1 MHDFSNA
8 LATAVL
14 DARNRLGKT
23 QSETSELIDASPRTI
38 LNIENREANP
48 KMHILYPLIR
58 KLNIDPTSIF
68 YPEREHE
75 SPAKRG
81 LHAEVDCLT
90 EEEAGVILP
99 VFRDLVL
106 LVRRKSGV
114 YFGPVDDNSGQ

>member
-8 LATAVL
+8 LASAVR

-38 LNIENREANP
+38 LNIEKSAANP

-58 KLNIDPTSIF
+58 KLNIDPTAIF

-90 EEEAGVILP
+90 EEEATMITP
-99 VFRDLVL
+99 IFRDLVVL
-106 LVRRKSGV
+106 ARKNGGV
-114 YFGPVDDNSGQ
+114 YFGPRGDASGR